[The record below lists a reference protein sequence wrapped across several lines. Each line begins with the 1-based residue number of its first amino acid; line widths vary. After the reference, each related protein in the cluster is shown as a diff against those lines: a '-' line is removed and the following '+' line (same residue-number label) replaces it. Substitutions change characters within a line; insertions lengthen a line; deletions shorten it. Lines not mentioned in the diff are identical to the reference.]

1 MKLSLVVGKHVQ
13 QAEEF
18 PVNAPRRGDNR
29 GEGSATRILFRE
41 ARPILAD
48 LEFYAIGRVCIA
60 FDDEDWVRF
69 QTVFT
74 LLFLLNMIQASDA

>member
-1 MKLSLVVGKHVQ
+1 M
-13 QAEEF
+13 
-18 PVNAPRRGDNR
+18 NASGRGDNR
-29 GEGSATRILFRE
+29 GEDSTTRVLCRE
-41 ARPILAD
+41 AGPIFAD

>member
-1 MKLSLVVGKHVQ
+1 MKLSLVVGKEIQ
-13 QAEEF
+13 QAKKF
-18 PVNAPRRGDNR
+18 PMNAPGRGDNR